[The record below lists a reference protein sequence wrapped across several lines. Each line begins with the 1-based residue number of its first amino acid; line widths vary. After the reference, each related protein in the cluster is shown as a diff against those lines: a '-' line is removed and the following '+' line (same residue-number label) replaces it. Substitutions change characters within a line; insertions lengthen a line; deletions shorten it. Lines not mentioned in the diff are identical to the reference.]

1 MEIYPVYLLFFTT
14 LIVVTRLYRMSVT
27 ENDFHLKYL
36 IFHFLF
42 QIITMINMSMYLIFN
57 IKIPIVIVTS
67 GRVFSFIFFFL
78 FLKSILDNKR
88 ARLTFIYFIPSLL
101 LLFVDFLNS
110 RGIKLLT
117 FIDNQIA
124 SENILGFNT
133 IDFVGKE
140 DVFLVLCLNAL
151 FFTGI
156 IFNKF
161 FQILKSEFLTDK
173 NKKII
178 SDFMK
183 YYYVLITVTSIS
195 TLFVL
200 SLFLLNIKWP
210 ILIVFIKILAI
221 LTIIF
226 LVIRPEMLRKISR
239 IRNSDDPDEGL
250 KNIYHQIESLFLNT
264 DSYLDF
270 NYTSARISADT
281 GIRSELI
288 RSSIKVYS
296 EMSVPLFI
304 NSYRIKYAIKLIDED
319 YLQNYSMEALAE
331 KSGFSSQENFNR
343 VFKVLKS
350 CTPTEYLNSKK

>member
-1 MEIYPVYLLFFTT
+1 
-14 LIVVTRLYRMSVT
+14 
-27 ENDFHLKYL
+27 
-36 IFHFLF
+36 
-42 QIITMINMSMYLIFN
+42 MINMSMYLIFD

-156 IFNKF
+156 IFNNF
-161 FQILKSEFLTDK
+161 FQISKSEILTDK

-296 EMSVPLFI
+296 KMSVPLFI

>member
-1 MEIYPVYLLFFTT
+1 MEIYPVYLLFLIT
-14 LIVVTRLYRMSVT
+14 LVVVKRLYRVSSN
-27 ENDFHLKYL
+27 ENDYHLKYL
-36 IFHFLF
+36 IYHFLF

-101 LLFVDFLNS
+101 LLLVDFLNS
-110 RGIKLLT
+110 RGLKLLA

-133 IDFVGKE
+133 FDFLGK
-140 DVFLVLCLNAL
+140 DDMFLVLCLNTL

-156 IFNKF
+156 IFNNF
-161 FQILKSEFLTDK
+161 FQILKSEILTDK

-178 SDFMK
+178 SDFIK
-183 YYYVLITVTSIS
+183 YYYVLITITSFS
-195 TLFVL
+195 TLLVL

-210 ILIVFIKILAI
+210 IFIVCIKILAI
-221 LTIIF
+221 LTILF
-226 LVIRPEMLRKISR
+226 LVIRPEILRKISR
-239 IRNSDDPDEGL
+239 IKNSDDPDEDL
-250 KNIYHQIESLFLNT
+250 KNIYHQIESLFSNSDT
-264 DSYLDF
+264 YLDF
-270 NYTSARISADT
+270 NYSSARISADT
-281 GIRSELI
+281 GIRSELV
-288 RSSIKVYS
+288 RNSIKAYS

>member
-1 MEIYPVYLLFFTT
+1 
-14 LIVVTRLYRMSVT
+14 
-27 ENDFHLKYL
+27 
-36 IFHFLF
+36 
-42 QIITMINMSMYLIFN
+42 
-57 IKIPIVIVTS
+57 
-67 GRVFSFIFFFL
+67 
-78 FLKSILDNKR
+78 
-88 ARLTFIYFIPSLL
+88 
-101 LLFVDFLNS
+101 
-110 RGIKLLT
+110 
-117 FIDNQIA
+117 
-124 SENILGFNT
+124 
-133 IDFVGKE
+133 
-140 DVFLVLCLNAL
+140 
-151 FFTGI
+151 
-156 IFNKF
+156 
-161 FQILKSEFLTDK
+161 
-173 NKKII
+173 
-178 SDFMK
+178 MK
-183 YYYVLITVTSIS
+183 YYYVLITITSIS
-195 TLFVL
+195 TLLVL
-200 SLFLLNIKWP
+200 SAFLLNIKWS
-210 ILIVFIKILAI
+210 IFIVCIKVLAI
-221 LTIIF
+221 LTILF

-239 IRNSDDPDEGL
+239 IKNSDDPDEGL

>member
-1 MEIYPVYLLFFTT
+1 MAIYPVYLLFFTT
-14 LIVVTRLYRMSVT
+14 LIVATRLYRMSAT

-101 LLFVDFLNS
+101 LLLVDFLNS
-110 RGIKLLT
+110 QGIKLLA

-140 DVFLVLCLNAL
+140 DVFLVLCLNTL

-161 FQILKSEFLTDK
+161 FQILKSEILTDK

-178 SDFMK
+178 SDFIK
-183 YYYVLITVTSIS
+183 YYYVLITITSIS

-200 SLFLLNIKWP
+200 SAFLLNIKWP
-210 ILIVFIKILAI
+210 IFIVCIKVLAI
-221 LTIIF
+221 LTILF

-239 IRNSDDPDEGL
+239 I
-250 KNIYHQIESLFLNT
+250 
-264 DSYLDF
+264 
-270 NYTSARISADT
+270 
-281 GIRSELI
+281 
-288 RSSIKVYS
+288 
-296 EMSVPLFI
+296 
-304 NSYRIKYAIKLIDED
+304 
-319 YLQNYSMEALAE
+319 
-331 KSGFSSQENFNR
+331 
-343 VFKVLKS
+343 
-350 CTPTEYLNSKK
+350 KKF

>member
-133 IDFVGKE
+133 IHFVGKE
-140 DVFLVLCLNAL
+140 DVFLILCLNTL

-178 SDFMK
+178 SDFNNQFGSVDK
-183 YYYVLITVTSIS
+183 LSKETLEPIVNGLIKSNDTNFKGVGQPLRIALTGSKFGPGIYDIIISLGKEEVTKRL
-195 TLFVL
+195 TNKKL
-200 SLFLLNIKWP
+200 S
-210 ILIVFIKILAI
+210 
-221 LTIIF
+221 
-226 LVIRPEMLRKISR
+226 
-239 IRNSDDPDEGL
+239 
-250 KNIYHQIESLFLNT
+250 
-264 DSYLDF
+264 
-270 NYTSARISADT
+270 
-281 GIRSELI
+281 
-288 RSSIKVYS
+288 
-296 EMSVPLFI
+296 
-304 NSYRIKYAIKLIDED
+304 
-319 YLQNYSMEALAE
+319 
-331 KSGFSSQENFNR
+331 
-343 VFKVLKS
+343 
-350 CTPTEYLNSKK
+350 